1 MEELK
6 QKIIDR
12 IDMIEDKT
20 QKRTYLGD
28 EYDSFLQ
35 MCDDGIYTEEQM
47 EKFTQFV
54 NEQKVRIQNFI
65 SSPIEDEN
73 IV

>member
-35 MCDDGIYTEEQM
+35 NCDTGVYTEEDM
-47 EKFTQFV
+47 EEFTQFI
-54 NEQKVRIQNFI
+54 NEQKLRIQQL
-65 SSPIEDEN
+65 
-73 IV
+73 

>member
-6 QKIIDR
+6 QKIIER

-47 EKFTQFV
+47 EEFAQFV
-54 NEQKVRIQNFI
+54 SEQKVRIQNFI